1 MTNFYLKIKILNR
14 EEAGRFV
21 AMASIGL
28 LVSVRNGVVELGEAE
43 RLLFSPG
50 VSNIL
55 REKGISSVV
64 CDLVMECCELDDVLG
79 LLPGKFDGEIARLI
93 DAFSAYLS
101 ATVPLDAYSEYM
113 EFR

>member
-1 MTNFYLKIKILNR
+1 MTDFALKIKIPNG

-21 AMASIGL
+21 AMASVGL
-28 LVSVRNGVVELGEAE
+28 LVSVRSGVVELGEAE

-55 REKGISSVV
+55 SKKGISSVV
-64 CDLVMECCELDDVLG
+64 CDLIMECCELEDVLD
-79 LLPGKFDGEIARLI
+79 LLPGKFDGEVARLI

-101 ATVPLDAYSEYM
+101 ATVPLDAYSEHM
-113 EFR
+113 ELR